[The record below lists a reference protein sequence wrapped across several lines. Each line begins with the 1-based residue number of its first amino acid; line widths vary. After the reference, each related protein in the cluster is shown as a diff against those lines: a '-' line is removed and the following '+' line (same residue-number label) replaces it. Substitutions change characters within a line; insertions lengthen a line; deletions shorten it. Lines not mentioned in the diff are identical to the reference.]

1 MSGTASD
8 NEWQRVRTIN
18 TMVHNKWQQMKSS
31 GKTNENECERKS
43 AGKGEWFLFKNEII
57 RIYPWGPF

>member
-1 MSGTASD
+1 
-8 NEWQRVRTIN
+8 
-18 TMVHNKWQQMKSS
+18 MVHNKWQQMKSS

-57 RIYPWGPF
+57 RIYPWGPSKEP